1 MVPMK
6 VNTLDRYE
14 ILGELGR
21 GAISIVYDA
30 RDLLTDDP
38 VALKLIEPSLSGAAD
53 FSGRTAALPN
63 RGDAGMATQ
72 APEHRQGVRRRR

>member
-1 MVPMK
+1 MK

-38 VALKLIEPSLSGAAD
+38 VALKLIEP
-53 FSGRTAALPN
+53 
-63 RGDAGMATQ
+63 
-72 APEHRQGVRRRR
+72 